1 MRHQTFA
8 PTELE
13 LGLLL
18 AQTRAAREANSDLV
32 RRLIG
37 QADLVRL
44 AQVLGRRRVLPLLG
58 TRLCSIVGRDH
69 LPEEFVAQV
78 ERALARARAAGMAVQ
93 AHTQNVIAA
102 LAAQG
107 LRALELKGPG
117 LAERAHGD
125 IGLRSSG
132 DIDVLVHRSD
142 LFGAVDLLRTM
153 GYGAPRDPVDRHG
166 LPPLHFSLPHDTR
179 PTVEV
184 HWRVHWY
191 EDAFSADLL
200 SRATSHDGGSLVAEP
215 VDEAAT
221 LLLVYARDG
230 FAGLRILSDLTG
242 WWERHSGTCQAGLLD
257 DHLAAYPG
265 LARAWRAA
273 ALVAERLGGLPAGG
287 LVSEVAKPD
296 RRMTLAVKLPSW
308 SQRDDRDQLAAN
320 VALVDGLLTP
330 PSMLGRF
337 WRRQFQTE
345 QPVAHVVKVSLR
357 WVYALWRI
365 RRRPWDHDL
374 LDGVRQRRLET

>member
-32 RRLIG
+32 RDLAE
-37 QADLVRL
+37 QADLGRL
-44 AQVLGRRRVLPLLG
+44 AQVLEHRRVLPLLG
-58 TRLCSIVGRDH
+58 TRLSSIVGRER

-78 ERALARARAAGMAVQ
+78 ERSLARARAAGMAVQ

-142 LFGAVDLLRTM
+142 LFAAVDLLRTM
-153 GYGAPRDPVDRHG
+153 GYGAPRDPVDRQG
-166 LPPLHFSLPHDTR
+166 LPMLHFSLRHATR

-191 EDAFSADLL
+191 EDRFSADLL
-200 SRATSHDGGSLVAEP
+200 SRAIPHDGGPFVAEP

-230 FAGLRILSDLTG
+230 FAGLRILSDMTG
-242 WWERHSGTCQAGLLD
+242 LWERHFDTGRAGLLD
-257 DHLAAYPG
+257 DHAAAYPE
-265 LARAWRAA
+265 LARTWRAG
-273 ALVAERLGGLPAGG
+273 ALVAQELGGLPPGG
-287 LVSEVAKPD
+287 LVTEVVKPD
-296 RRMTLAVKLPSW
+296 RRMTLAARLTSW

-320 VALVDGLLTP
+320 VALIDGLLTP
-330 PSMLGRF
+330 RSRF
-337 WRRQFQTE
+337 GGFARRLFLPE
-345 QPVAHVVKVSLR
+345 RPLAHIVKVSLR

-365 RRRPWDHDL
+365 RRRPWDDDL
-374 LDGVRQRRLET
+374 LEGVRRRHRA